1 MEGLEDLVSSPGYQL
16 LQVELREHLEACI
29 KGSRGAKTWE
39 DHMVWEA
46 RATLIEEM
54 IPLAQVLLEQDR
66 EAKEAEKLEKKEEV

>member
-1 MEGLEDLVSSPGYQL
+1 
-16 LQVELREHLEACI
+16 
-29 KGSRGAKTWE
+29 
-39 DHMVWEA
+39 MVWEA